1 MKLVKSLLLGGAAG
15 LVAVSG
21 ASAAD
26 LAVTKP
32 APAEYV
38 RICSSEGS
46 GFFFIPGTET
56 CLKISGRVRVD
67 LRFDD
72 AAVDGDFGWD
82 IRTTGRVGFDA
93 RTATSLGTLRS
104 NLVIDFPGGTFD
116 RAFIQLGGFVVG
128 LADQLYGFD
137 DVEGVG
143 SRSDGVNMIGYNFT
157 TGSGFY
163 AGIAVYDN
171 FVQVG
176 GNPFTDDVGGMLA
189 IGYDANDVHV
199 RLSGFADTENN
210 FGVMLQGEVG
220 FGSGTTIFASA
231 LFEDY
236 GNGAFNPN
244 FGADGTVF
252 GGALRLTQSF
262 SDSLRGQVAVAYE
275 SFDADAAGGDDELL
289 LITANIRYTVV
300 PGFFIEPAVFYRTDL
315 DDNDSVTG
323 RIRFQREW

>member
-38 RICSSEGS
+38 RICSSEGT
-46 GFFFIPGTET
+46 GFFYIPGTET
-56 CLKISGRVRVD
+56 CLKISGRVRFDVQLD
-67 LRFDD
+67 DD
-72 AAVDGDFGWD
+72 AVGGDFGWNFA
-82 IRTTGRVGFDA
+82 TTGRVAFDA

-104 NLVIDFPGGTFD
+104 NLVIDFPGGTLD

-128 LADQLYGFD
+128 LADHLYGFD

-143 SRSDGVNMIGYNFT
+143 SRSGGANLIGYNFA

-163 AGIAVYDN
+163 AGLAVYDN

-176 GNPFTDDVGGMLA
+176 GNPFTDDIGGMLA
-189 IGYDANDVHV
+189 IGYDANGVHV
-199 RLSGFADTENN
+199 RLAGFADTEEN
-210 FGVMLQGEVG
+210 FGVMLQGAAS
-220 FGSGTTIFASA
+220 FGSGTSIFASV

-252 GGALRLTQSF
+252 GGALRLSQTF
-262 SDSLRGQVAVAYE
+262 SDSFSGTIGVGYE
-275 SFDADAAGGDDELL
+275 TFDADAAGGDADLL
-289 LITANIRYTVV
+289 LVTAGVKYTVV
-300 PGFFIEPAVFYRTDL
+300 PGFFIEPTVFYRSNL
-315 DDNDSVTG
+315 DGADDITG